1 MNIVKLISDKLTAS
15 IKNNDKASIVV
26 SGGSSLLKIFE
37 ELSNTD
43 ICWSKVQVTLVDDRL
58 VDARSDESNQ
68 KLINEKF
75 LINNAKNAKF
85 FPLNQELI
93 IKKVF
98 MIPFNIVLLGMGE
111 EPHFAS
117 LFPEMINNHDA
128 FDINADN
135 KILNTHSIGN
145 PFVPR
150 ITMNLSLIL
159 RSEIIFLIV
168 KGNFKQNI
176 LSKALE
182 DGSYPIHYLIK
193 NRVKNIYIKK
203 IN

>member
-1 MNIVKLISDKLTAS
+1 MNIVELISDKLTAS
-15 IKNNDKASIVV
+15 IKKNDKASIVV

-37 ELSNTD
+37 DLSNKD

-111 EPHFAS
+111 DGHFAS